1 MRFGLGFVAAKSA
14 ALPVV
19 GTYRTAAGQA
29 AGASLTLS
37 NVDIGTASASRL
49 VVVVAMGLN
58 TALVA
63 NPTCTIGGI
72 SATLVANQQNALSG
86 TSDNTCIFAA
96 FVPTGATATVVVT
109 FRASMNRSHASVYTI
124 DNAKSVTPDTTAKLA
139 LKGQGSGGAKSIT
152 LNGVLAN
159 SFAIG
164 YCHTYTSSALTHTW
178 TAPYTADVNV
188 TVATTSKCSSASNSE
203 AAAGNKTL
211 TCTLSSTTAINGG
224 AMIGASW
231 S

>member
-19 GTYRTAAGQA
+19 GTYRSQLGQA

-49 VVVVAMGLN
+49 VVVLAMGLN

-72 SATLVANQQNALSG
+72 AATLVANQQNALSG

-109 FRASMNRSHASVYTI
+109 FGASMNRSHASVYTI
-124 DNAKSVTPDTTAKLA
+124 DNAKSVAPDTTAKLV
-139 LKGQGSGGAKSIT
+139 LKGQTSGGAKNIT

-164 YCHTYTSSALTHTW
+164 YCHTYTSSVLTHTW
-178 TAPYTADVNV
+178 SAPYVTDVN
-188 TVATTSKCSSASNSE
+188 AIANANSRCSSASNSE
-203 AAAGNKTL
+203 AVAGNKTL